1 LSRARHDE
9 GTSTQKRRLHR
20 HAFSAYR
27 FVICLLLAKGVPF
40 EVDLRLVL
48 AVDVSSSM
56 TEDEHVLQ
64 REGYARALRSPDV
77 LWAIKSGWHGRIA
90 ITLFEWGRPN
100 YQHVVVP
107 WTVIANQED
116 AEAFANAVA
125 GPPSSSEG
133 LTSISAAL
141 SFAADL
147 LQSGSVRGV
156 RQVVDVSGDGPDNA
170 GPPIQPARDA
180 LLQSGVT
187 INGLVIALSHSGD
200 RMFDL
205 FGPYYVESY
214 YEGCVIGGP
223 GAFLVSVSD
232 TAEFE
237 RAIRRKLAIEIAGV
251 PQFIERATYD
261 VRYPP
266 DTDCR

>member
-1 LSRARHDE
+1 MTKSACACIAALSALIA
-9 GTSTQKRRLHR
+9 SSSV
-20 HAFSAYR
+20 FSAR
-27 FVICLLLAKGVPF
+27 KGVPF

-56 TEDEHVLQ
+56 TEDKRLLQ
-64 REGYARALRSPDV
+64 RERYARALRSPDV
-77 LWAIKSGWHGRIA
+77 LWAIKSGRHGPIA
-90 ITLFEWGRPN
+90 ITLFEWGGPN
-100 YQHVVVP
+100 YQRVVVP
-107 WTVIANQED
+107 WTVIADQED

-125 GPPSSSEG
+125 GHSSSSEG

-147 LQSGSVRGV
+147 LQSGFVWGG

-180 LLQSGVT
+180 LLRSGVT
-187 INGLVIALSHSGD
+187 INGLVIALPRRS
-200 RMFDL
+200 
-205 FGPYYVESY
+205 YYVESY

-223 GAFLVSVSD
+223 GAFLLSVTD

-237 RAIRRKLAIEIAGV
+237 RAIRRKLAIEITGV
-251 PQFIERATYD
+251 PQLIERATYGD
-261 VRYPP
+261 PP
-266 DTDCR
+266 HTDCH